1 MRASGFRPCPTLR
14 PYCRSKW
21 RELDGFGFGASWAP
35 TIPSHCVCACWF
47 CIVIGFEPPVQ
58 SQLQILIMTQQRNGK
73 GERFGVVGILSPLFL
88 ILPQVSGQSL
98 SPVLMHYT
106 NHRNEDACANLSTP
120 DAKEAPD
127 MQNVAGR
134 ECYLRPEPRKVSVH
148 RQGSWWVVK
157 ESRGWSAEAMIAS
170 KRPRRRRRRQWDR
183 VVAAASNTHFDAMFL
198 SRVHCTYKGYH
209 YYSNESD
216 TIRSHNCYLR

>member
-98 SPVLMHYT
+98 SPVLMHFLTIEMKMHALIYRLPT
-106 NHRNEDACANLSTP
+106 QRKPQTCKMSPAENVIYAQSLGKCRST
-120 DAKEAPD
+120 DKG
-127 MQNVAGR
+127 AG
-134 ECYLRPEPRKVSVH
+134 
-148 RQGSWWVVK
+148 GSWRSPEDGV
-157 ESRGWSAEAMIAS
+157 
-170 KRPRRRRRRQWDR
+170 RRRW
-183 VVAAASNTHFDAMFL
+183 
-198 SRVHCTYKGYH
+198 
-209 YYSNESD
+209 
-216 TIRSHNCYLR
+216 